1 MDTTTRSEFD
11 ISRLRRVI
19 AAALKLPDTDV
30 IGGWLPEDDERT
42 RFITV
47 DVISQTEIGTAKRCY
62 DGKTETITSSLM
74 STVSLSCY
82 GNNALRVT
90 TKLKTVMQSSR
101 MIDALKAMN
110 AGIVRFSDVR
120 NLTSTIGAEY
130 EERGQFDC
138 TISHNHI
145 IETPL
150 EPIEQVDVHT
160 NQKLTNQIR
169 RNP

>member
-11 ISRLRRVI
+11 IFRLRKAI

-30 IGGWLPEDDERT
+30 IGGWLPEDDDRT

-47 DVISQTEIGTAKRCY
+47 DVISQAEIGTAKRRY

-82 GNNALRVT
+82 GNNALRVA

-110 AGIVRFSDVR
+110 AGIVR
-120 NLTSTIGAEY
+120 
-130 EERGQFDC
+130 C

-145 IETPL
+145 IETPI

-160 NQKLTNQIR
+160 NQTLTNQIR

>member
-11 ISRLRRVI
+11 ISRLRKAI
-19 AAALKLPDTDV
+19 AAALKLPEAEV
-30 IGGWLPEDDERT
+30 IGGWLPEDDDRT

-47 DVISQTEIGTAKRCY
+47 DVVSQNEVGIARREY
-62 DGKTETITSSLM
+62 DGKTETITSSMM
-74 STVSLSCY
+74 STVSISCY
-82 GNNALRVT
+82 GNNALRVA
-90 TKLKTVMQSSR
+90 TKLKTLMQSSR
-101 MIDALKAMN
+101 VIDALKSMN

-120 NLTSTIGAEY
+120 NLTATIGAEY

-138 TISHNHI
+138 IISHNHI
-145 IETPL
+145 IDTPL

-160 NQKLTNQIR
+160 NQALTNQIR

>member
-1 MDTTTRSEFD
+1 MDTTTRSELD
-11 ISRLRRVI
+11 ISRLRRAI
-19 AAALKLPDTDV
+19 AAALKLPETDV
-30 IGGWLPEDDERT
+30 ISGWLPEDERT
-42 RFITV
+42 SFITV
-47 DVISQTEIGTAKRCY
+47 DVISQTEIGTAKRRY
-62 DGKTETITSSLM
+62 DGKTETITSSLL

-82 GNNALRVT
+82 GNNALRVAA
-90 TKLKTVMQSSR
+90 KLKTVMQSSR

-120 NLTSTIGAEY
+120 NLTATIGAEY

-138 TISHNHI
+138 IISHNHI

-160 NQKLTNQIR
+160 NQTLTNQIR